1 MRTVWVLFFTYL
13 WDDWVLT
20 RVHPNFSTESKG
32 MNVSSMLNS
41 LPREQTGD
49 DKNGTKEVVI
59 TMITTDKDN
68 QKTRSPF
75 LDRGA

>member
-1 MRTVWVLFFTYL
+1 
-13 WDDWVLT
+13 
-20 RVHPNFSTESKG
+20 